1 MQIKTTKTFP
11 RNYTGSFDNLFS
23 GRCFL
28 ALFSRKELVQQRK
41 NLMQKL
47 TGKFSRVQTDKSVA
61 VSMAADGFF
70 IVIDYAARACLQ
82 RRAIFGSQTQ
92 RSHSLVEFENNLIP
106 DSGLN

>member
-1 MQIKTTKTFP
+1 ME
-11 RNYTGSFDNLFS
+11 NWSN
-23 GRCFL
+23 
-28 ALFSRKELVQQRK
+28 KEK
-41 NLMQKL
+41 MYFNPE
-47 TGKFSRVQTDKSVA
+47 TGKISPVPTDKTVA